1 MNKYLIVKPNVAKL
15 TMNKINM
22 PKLTTNKVNMVKLI
36 NILWQKQPQLNQQ

>member
-1 MNKYLIVKPNVAKL
+1 MVKPNVAKL

-36 NILWQKQPQLNQQ
+36 NILWQKQP